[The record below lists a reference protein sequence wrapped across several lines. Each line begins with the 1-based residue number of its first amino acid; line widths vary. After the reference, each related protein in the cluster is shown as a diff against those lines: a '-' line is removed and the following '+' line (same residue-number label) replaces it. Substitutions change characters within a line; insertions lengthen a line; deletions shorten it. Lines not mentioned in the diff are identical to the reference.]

1 MCSSDLNAHRFLRC
15 VALLKYGATAK
26 EHDGYE
32 AVKKSR
38 CVIKGGRHPHSVVL
52 IEVEDG

>member
-1 MCSSDLNAHRFLRC
+1 MLEVDNAHRFLRC